1 MKDSELRRLARE
13 AFRQMDEG
21 HLSTPQ
27 LAAYLEKSM
36 SEPERSSTA
45 RHLENC
51 AACRELLGDYR
62 QFLSAPEVNV
72 PRADWW
78 DLRSRISR
86 NRGVSVVP
94 WWTWGALA
102 ASILLTLGIGFTYF
116 GGFRGAAPEQLL
128 AQTYSEK
135 RLYEF
140 RLAGAAYAVVSDGER
155 GAGRLSEPLLNLQAQ
170 LLKGLKAY
178 PLDPKLLR
186 LQGEAELL
194 NRAPS
199 LAVAALKHADE
210 VDPNNAA
217 TLGSLGMA
225 YAVLGENE
233 RGDAERRSKYY
244 SDALGFFNRSLEL
257 RQSQEV
263 LFNSALVLQRLQ
275 LYDRAVTQW
284 TEYLKLDPVG
294 GWSEEA
300 AHHLDQ
306 AKTKL
311 KERMPHDQARFA
323 AVKEANNA

>member
-1 MKDSELRRLARE
+1 MNDSELKRLTRE

-27 LAAYLEKSM
+27 LAAYFEESM

-51 AACRELLGDYR
+51 AACRELLDDYR
-62 QFLSAPEVNV
+62 QFVSAPEVIV
-72 PRADWW
+72 PQADWW
-78 DLRSRISR
+78 NLRSRISR
-86 NRGVSVVP
+86 NQGGSVIP
-94 WWTWGALA
+94 QWTWGALA
-102 ASILLTLGIGFTYF
+102 ASIVLILGIGFTFF
-116 GGFRGAAPEQLL
+116 GWFRGVPPEQLL
-128 AQTYSEK
+128 AQAYSEK

-140 RLAGAAYAVVSDGER
+140 RIAGAAYAVVNDGER
-155 GAGRLSEPLLNLQAQ
+155 GVGRLSEPLLNLEAQ

-178 PLDPKLLR
+178 PSDPKLLR

-194 NRAPS
+194 NRSPS
-199 LAVAALKHADE
+199 LAVATLKHADE
-210 VDPNNAA
+210 FEPNNAA

-225 YAVLGENE
+225 YAVLGEDE
-233 RGDAERRSKYY
+233 RSDAERRSKYY

-257 RQSQEV
+257 RQSPEI
-263 LFNSALVLQRLQ
+263 LFNRALVLQRLQ

-294 GWSEEA
+294 AWSAEA
-300 AHHLDQ
+300 ARHLDQ

-311 KERMPHDQARFA
+311 KERMPRDQGRFA
-323 AVKEANNA
+323 AMKEARNA